1 MPYRIKNEYAKQA
14 VLVTN
19 LGDEAVN
26 LRGQDLKKV
35 VPATKKAPER
45 TQIIRGATQK
55 DLEVLFAAGNP
66 CIEEYQDVVPEK
78 PKETPVVKP

>member
-19 LGDEAVN
+19 IGDEAVN
-26 LRGQDLKKV
+26 LKGQDLKKIL
-35 VPATKKAPER
+35 PATRKAPER

-55 DLEVLFAAGNP
+55 DLEAAHAAGNP
-66 CIEEYQDVVPEK
+66 CVEEYAEAEK
-78 PKETPVVKP
+78 PVVAKP